1 MNAEILKTVYKKQTP
16 ERLDLFLT
24 GHYPQF
30 SRSRIQQLIRDGR
43 VTINTFPPIKSGQ
56 LVYAG
61 QEVTLEVPQP
71 IQVDLIPEKIDLNI
85 IYENS
90 DVLVI
95 DKPAGM
101 VVHPSA
107 GHSNGTLV
115 NAILGQGGTFPE
127 INGEIRPGI
136 VHRLDRDTSGLIVIA
151 KNDQSLRFLQSQFKK
166 RTVKK
171 FYLALVDG
179 HPPSPIGRVEA
190 PIGRDPH
197 DRKKMAVVEP
207 EKGRESATE
216 YKVIES
222 FRGYSYLEVHPL
234 TGRTHQIRVHMKF
247 IHCPITGDIVYGSK
261 KPSLKISRQFL
272 HAARLRILLPGE
284 ENPREFESYLPEN
297 LRDVLDMLRFH

>member
-1 MNAEILKTVYKKQTP
+1 
-16 ERLDLFLT
+16 
-24 GHYPQF
+24 
-30 SRSRIQQLIRDGR
+30 
-43 VTINTFPPIKSGQ
+43 VTINTIPPTKSGQ
-56 LVYAG
+56 LVYTG
-61 QEVTLEVPQP
+61 QVVTLEVPQP
-71 IQVDLIPEKIDLNI
+71 VQVDLVPEKIDLKI
-85 IYENS
+85 IFENS

-107 GHSNGTLV
+107 GHSSGTLV
-115 NAILGQGGTFPE
+115 NAIFGQGGTLPE

-166 RTVKK
+166 RTIKK
-171 FYLALVDG
+171 LYLALVDG
-179 HPPSPIGRVEA
+179 HPPSPTGRVEA

-207 EKGRESATE
+207 EKGRESVTG

-247 IHCPITGDIVYGSK
+247 INCPVTGDIVYGSK
-261 KPSLKISRQFL
+261 KPLLKISRQFL

-284 ENPREFESYLPEN
+284 EKPREFESFLPEE
-297 LRDVLDMLRFH
+297 LRDVLDKLRLH